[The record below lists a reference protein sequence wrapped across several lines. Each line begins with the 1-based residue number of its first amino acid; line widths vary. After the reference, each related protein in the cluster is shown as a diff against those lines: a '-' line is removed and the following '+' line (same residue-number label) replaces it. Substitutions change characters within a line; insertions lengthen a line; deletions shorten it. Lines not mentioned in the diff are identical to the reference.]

1 MHIGPEENENPAG
14 SEVGPLDKMYIT
26 MYILDMGNDNP
37 EYSVADARA
46 NLSSLVNEAEAGAAP
61 RITRNG
67 KPVAVLLSLRE
78 YEKLRQGSRSFR
90 TSYEQYLQSV
100 KLERVGLEDDEWANL
115 RDKGPGREVDW

>member
-1 MHIGPEENENPAG
+1 
-14 SEVGPLDKMYIT
+14 
-26 MYILDMGNDNP
+26 MGNDNS

-46 NLSSLVNEAEAGAAP
+46 NLSSLVNEAESGAAP

-78 YEKLRQGSRSFR
+78 YEKLRQGGRNFR
-90 TSYEQYLQSV
+90 TAYEQYVQTV
-100 KLERVGLEDDEWANL
+100 KLDRVGLDAREWANL